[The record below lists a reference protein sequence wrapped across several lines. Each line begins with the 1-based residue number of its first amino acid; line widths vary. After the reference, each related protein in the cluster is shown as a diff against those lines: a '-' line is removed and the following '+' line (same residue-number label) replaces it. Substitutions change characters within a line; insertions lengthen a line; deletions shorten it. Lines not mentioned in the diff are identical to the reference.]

1 MENNIGRRKAF
12 YLLLSILVAGSIWLF
27 ADLTSGPNN
36 TPRTRVQEFKDI
48 PIEYLQEGTLADRGL
63 MLLEDGSDMTIDLK
77 LEGTRW
83 MLSCLDRSQIR
94 VTANL
99 VNVVSAG
106 TQAINYTVSYTD
118 RQFYALD

>member
-63 MLLEDGSDMTIDLK
+63 MLLEDGDRKS
-77 LEGTRW
+77 TR
-83 MLSCLDRSQIR
+83 LNSSH
-94 VTANL
+94 
-99 VNVVSAG
+99 
-106 TQAINYTVSYTD
+106 
-118 RQFYALD
+118 